1 MKTKMSFKRAAL
13 PIIATLL
20 TAVISLTGVTYAWF
34 TSGTT
39 ATVDQI
45 DINVEAAG
53 GLQISGGGE
62 SFGWGSNYNPGITNV
77 TLKALSSADGINFYT
92 AHLDDSLN
100 KISSFTKVTDL
111 AGTSGK
117 NVDYIA
123 FDLYFKN
130 PSSEAKDVNI
140 DGTTLDLLLGGNSHY
155 ASRIAFLNGGSKSS
169 LITGL
174 KPTDFTDTAELI
186 SIYEPNATDHSGY
199 GFDDQRYNV
208 EESEA
213 NGKYTYLAISGES
226 QSGYYYDRFSGDPY
240 TKDTRTTT
248 EPTLPESNEA
258 KDHYIV
264 VTPTSGYGE
273 YMQLWTYDADL
284 VSAGSTNAEVAANPG
299 TLYYRLKTAEKN
311 TEVTAVP
318 AENHTIDV
326 TRNDY
331 FTFKAATTYTKVD
344 TSVEGY
350 TSPFTSMTDTKA
362 TKSTATD
369 TFFTLEAQT
378 VTKITVV
385 IWLEGQDVD
394 CENGTSGYGFSVN
407 LKFNI

>member
-13 PIIATLL
+13 PVVATLL

-100 KISSFTKVTDL
+100 KISSFTKVTDEE
-111 AGTSGK
+111 GTSGR

-130 PSSEAKDVNI
+130 PSSEEKNVNI

-174 KPTDFTDTAELI
+174 KPTDFTDTATLI

-199 GFDDQRYNV
+199 GFDDQKYNV
-208 EESEA
+208 EGSEA
-213 NGKYTYLAISGES
+213 NGKYTYLAISGDS
-226 QSGYYYDRFSGDPY
+226 QSGYYYDRFSGVPY
-240 TKDTRTTT
+240 VKETRTTT
-248 EPTLPESNEA
+248 VPTEGAAEG
-258 KDHYIV
+258 KYIV
-264 VTPTSGYGE
+264 VTPATGYGE
-273 YMQLWTYDADL
+273 FMQPWTYDADL
-284 VSAGSTNAEVAANPG
+284 VSAGKSDAEVVANPG
-299 TLYYRLKTAEKN
+299 KLYYRVKGSAAN

-318 AENHTIDV
+318 ETGHTINV
-326 TRNDY
+326 AANDY
-331 FTFKAATTYTKVD
+331 FTFKAATTYSMVNTA
-344 TSVEGY
+344 TGY
-350 TSPFTSMTDTKA
+350 TSPFTSMTGDNA

-369 TFFTLEAQT
+369 TYFTLAAQT
-378 VTKITVV
+378 VTKVTVV

-407 LKFNI
+407 LKFNID